1 MKHMKP
7 AAQAAAMAMLCIVGS
22 LPAMADNWVGQAD
35 YSAAQGSVGDEDIVG
50 PFGRYDFGTGV
61 VLVESTGYVGTPGS
75 IGSTAFYNG
84 YYQSFI
90 TRHEFNGV
98 PASASNLDLTYEL
111 TVVASFSESATR
123 VSSNL
128 DLISVTGGV
137 VNLYLDTTR
146 DRDFNADSG
155 FDDGDAILSGTILS
169 GVGSAV
175 YSGSTVS
182 GFTDLT
188 IQITSVDSNVFEPDN
203 IIAGGSIFTLRLNN
217 PLDASFINPITSVY
231 GHSYDALSG
240 DLKFAADGYIDLV
253 AAPIPE
259 MDQYAL
265 VLLGMGL
272 VGLLARRRN
281 TLA

>member
-1 MKHMKP
+1 MKHMKLGVH
-7 AAQAAAMAMLCIVGS
+7 AAVMAVLCIVGNM
-22 LPAMADNWVGQAD
+22 PAMADNWIGQAD
-35 YSAAQGSVGDEDIVG
+35 YTAAPGSVGDEDVVG

-75 IGSTAFYNG
+75 IGSTAFYDG

-98 PASASNLDLTYEL
+98 PASALLLDSTYEL
-111 TVVASFSESATR
+111 TVTASFSESATR

-128 DLISVTGGV
+128 DLISVTGGF

-146 DRDFNADSG
+146 DRNFNTDSG
-155 FDDGDAILSGTILS
+155 FDDGDVILSGTILS

-175 YSGSTVS
+175 YSGSIVS

-188 IQITSVDSNVFEPDN
+188 IQITSVDTSVFEPDD

-217 PLDASFINPITSVY
+217 PLDASFINPITSVH
-231 GHSYDALSG
+231 GHAVDALSG

-265 VLLGMGL
+265 MLFGMGL
-272 VGLLARRRN
+272 VGLLARHRN
-281 TLA
+281 KPA